1 MADKIEWVLDYKEAL
16 SRAESEGKFVFVD
29 FYNPQ

>member
-1 MADKIEWVLDYKEAL
+1 MSDQIQWVLDYKEAL
-16 SRAESEGKFVFVD
+16 SLAKSQGKFIFFD